1 MRIIAFGDIHERTEN
16 IEKIKDLSL
25 ADCVILTGDLTNV
38 GGIDKAKV
46 VLKSVLRYNS
56 KVYAQAGNFDQKKVE
71 DYFTELNINLHANGF
86 LIGNIGIFGVG
97 GSNYTPFNTP
107 IEYSEEEIKNFIY
120 QGFTKV
126 KNAAL
131 KIFVAHA
138 PPFNTSV
145 DVVAGGRHAGS
156 RAVRSFIEEHQP
168 QVCITGHIHEATGRD
183 TIGQTIVINPGM
195 LKNGGYVEILTDA
208 KDIKAELRKLKAEG

>member
-16 IEKIKDLSL
+16 IEKIKDLSR
-25 ADCVILTGDLTNV
+25 ADCVIITGDLTNV
-38 GGIDKAKV
+38 GGIDKAKL
-46 VLKSVLRYNS
+46 VLENVRRHNS
-56 KVYAQAGNFDQKKVE
+56 NLHAQAGNFDQKKVQ
-71 DYFTELNINLHANGF
+71 DYLTELHINLHANGF
-86 LIGNIGIFGVG
+86 LIENAGIFGVG

-107 IEYSEEEIKNFIY
+107 IEYSEEEINNFIY

-131 KIFVAHA
+131 KIFVTHA
-138 PPFNTSV
+138 PPFDTSV
-145 DVVAGGRHAGS
+145 DVVSGGHHVGS
-156 RAVRSFIEEHQP
+156 KAVRSFIEEHQP

-195 LKNGGYVEILTDA
+195 LKNGGYVEILIDA
-208 KDIKAELRKLKAEG
+208 KDIKAELKRI